1 MASRTLTITLT
12 PNWRGAL
19 RAAGQAAQ
27 ADRYQGETLNFE
39 TPAAFFGRLTER
51 RWMLVQTL
59 LGSGELSVRELVRRV
74 GRDVKRVHEDTSVLA
89 ELGLVERSE
98 RGGVWC
104 PFEDIHVDLRLR
116 RAA

>member
-74 GRDVKRVHEDTSVLA
+74 GRDVKRVHEGTSVLA

-104 PFEDIHVDLRLR
+104 PFENIHVDLRLR

>member
-1 MASRTLTITLT
+1 
-12 PNWRGAL
+12 
-19 RAAGQAAQ
+19 
-27 ADRYQGETLNFE
+27 
-39 TPAAFFGRLTER
+39 
-51 RWMLVQTL
+51 
-59 LGSGELSVRELVRRV
+59 
-74 GRDVKRVHEDTSVLA
+74 VKRVHEDTSVLA